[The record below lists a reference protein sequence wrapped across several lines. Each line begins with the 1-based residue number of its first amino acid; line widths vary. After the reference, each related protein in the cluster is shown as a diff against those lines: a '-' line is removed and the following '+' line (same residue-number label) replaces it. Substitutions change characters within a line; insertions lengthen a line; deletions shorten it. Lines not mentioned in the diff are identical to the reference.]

1 MSWDKLS
8 DDIIEYII
16 FLTKL
21 ETLKS
26 KAAIK
31 IQSKWKCYKL
41 KILIKRFKTLRYLKD
56 FKIWNPNIQDF
67 LLRSRL

>member
-1 MSWDKLS
+1 MSWDKLP
-8 DDIIEYII
+8 DDIIKYIF

-26 KAAIK
+26 KAVTK

-41 KILIKRFKTLRYLKD
+41 KILIKRFKTLRYLK
-56 FKIWNPNIQDF
+56 
-67 LLRSRL
+67 